1 MAEAN
6 FDLGVMIA
14 DFESEFGFLFSA
26 SESTDIMNQTILD
39 HGEDFDLE
47 KFLEKELG
55 EILLKAKEPELV
67 VLSDDSDHDQSATEK
82 TILDL
87 DHLPD
92 LDM

>member
-6 FDLGVMIA
+6 FDLGVTIA
-14 DFESEFGFLFSA
+14 NFETEFSFLFSTL
-26 SESTDIMNQTILD
+26 EPKDLLNETILD

-55 EILLKAKEPELV
+55 EISPKAAQPELV

-87 DHLPD
+87 DYLPD
-92 LDM
+92 LDE